1 MKKRTLVRCK
11 EQYSTEI
18 FFLSQMQI
26 FKYNCKPF
34 TCFHY
39 VHYNFFFHVHMEK
52 LYVQESRFHHRFEFF
67 FANVRGGPLGI
78 FGCQMRLTRVEL
90 ANGIIPRPKADH
102 FSALR
107 FQIFPSHA
115 ISHAFF
121 AAVLGRGVRRVHCL
135 T

>member
-1 MKKRTLVRCK
+1 MCKRAAFIIDL
-11 EQYSTEI
+11 
-18 FFLSQMQI
+18 
-26 FKYNCKPF
+26 N
-34 TCFHY
+34 
-39 VHYNFFFHVHMEK
+39 
-52 LYVQESRFHHRFEFF
+52 FF

-121 AAVLGRGVRRVHCL
+121 AAVLGRGVRRGTLFDKKIH
-135 T
+135 THQIEFG

>member
-1 MKKRTLVRCK
+1 M
-11 EQYSTEI
+11 
-18 FFLSQMQI
+18 
-26 FKYNCKPF
+26 
-34 TCFHY
+34 
-39 VHYNFFFHVHMEK
+39 FFFHVHMEK

-121 AAVLGRGVRRVHCL
+121 AAVLGRGVRRGTLFDTKNQTHQIEFSSG
-135 T
+135 

>member
-1 MKKRTLVRCK
+1 MSSLGVRSPC
-11 EQYSTEI
+11 
-18 FFLSQMQI
+18 
-26 FKYNCKPF
+26 
-34 TCFHY
+34 
-39 VHYNFFFHVHMEK
+39 
-52 LYVQESRFHHRFEFF
+52 VQESRFHHRFEF

-121 AAVLGRGVRRVHCL
+121 AAVLDWGVKKLHSLAKRISHFFYI
-135 T
+135 

>member
-1 MKKRTLVRCK
+1 MRRT
-11 EQYSTEI
+11 I
-18 FFLSQMQI
+18 
-26 FKYNCKPF
+26 
-34 TCFHY
+34 
-39 VHYNFFFHVHMEK
+39 
-52 LYVQESRFHHRFEFF
+52 

-121 AAVLGRGVRRVHCL
+121 AAVLGRGVRRVHCFIKKID
-135 T
+135 TQQIEFGQKKHADVQWTFIP

>member
-1 MKKRTLVRCK
+1 MCKRAAFIIDL
-11 EQYSTEI
+11 
-18 FFLSQMQI
+18 
-26 FKYNCKPF
+26 N
-34 TCFHY
+34 
-39 VHYNFFFHVHMEK
+39 
-52 LYVQESRFHHRFEFF
+52 F

-121 AAVLGRGVRRVHCL
+121 AAVLGRGVRKVHCFTEKIKHIKL
-135 T
+135 NFHQPNWIPKITNMLLI

>member
-1 MKKRTLVRCK
+1 
-11 EQYSTEI
+11 
-18 FFLSQMQI
+18 MQE
-26 FKYNCKPF
+26 N
-34 TCFHY
+34 
-39 VHYNFFFHVHMEK
+39 
-52 LYVQESRFHHRFEFF
+52 RFHHRFEFF

-121 AAVLGRGVRRVHCL
+121 AAVLGRGVRRGTLFDIKIH
-135 T
+135 THQIEF

>member
-1 MKKRTLVRCK
+1 
-11 EQYSTEI
+11 
-18 FFLSQMQI
+18 MQE
-26 FKYNCKPF
+26 N
-34 TCFHY
+34 
-39 VHYNFFFHVHMEK
+39 
-52 LYVQESRFHHRFEFF
+52 RFHHRFEFF

-121 AAVLGRGVRRVHCL
+121 AAVLGRGVRRGTLFDIKIH
-135 T
+135 THFDQTNWIAKQDH

>member
-1 MKKRTLVRCK
+1 MIISCGFFSCVQEVGFQHRFD
-11 EQYSTEI
+11 
-18 FFLSQMQI
+18 FFLSRTI
-26 FKYNCKPF
+26 
-34 TCFHY
+34 
-39 VHYNFFFHVHMEK
+39 
-52 LYVQESRFHHRFEFF
+52 

-121 AAVLGRGVRRVHCL
+121 AAVLGRGVRRVHCF
-135 T
+135 TEKKSVKI